1 MKTKNVKTL
10 IGVTLL
16 SFFISGCSSLTQPE
30 YDRVQYRYYVIDAHA
45 DVPDA
50 DFSTFKEASVYQKD
64 FAEHHDYVIVKINKR
79 YNVYNME
86 IINED

>member
-1 MKTKNVKTL
+1 MKNVKTL

-30 YDRVQYRYYVIDAHA
+30 YDGVQYRYYVIDAYA
-45 DVPDA
+45 DIPDA
-50 DFSTFKEASVYQKD
+50 NFSTYKEASVYQKE
-64 FAEHHDYVIVKINKR
+64 FAEYHDYVIVKIDKR

-86 IINED
+86 IINEN

>member
-1 MKTKNVKTL
+1 MKNVKTL

-16 SFFISGCSSLTQPE
+16 SFFISGCGSLTQPE
-30 YDRVQYRYYVIDAHA
+30 YDGVRYRYYVIDAHA

>member
-16 SFFISGCSSLTQPE
+16 SFFISGCGSLTQPE
-30 YDRVQYRYYVIDAHA
+30 YDGVRYRYYVIDAHA

>member
-1 MKTKNVKTL
+1 MKNVKTL

-16 SFFISGCSSLTQPE
+16 SFFISGCGSLPQPE
-30 YDRVQYRYYVIDAHA
+30 YDGVQYRYYVIDAHA

-64 FAEHHDYVIVKINKR
+64 FAEHHDYVIVTINKR
-79 YNVYNME
+79 YNV
-86 IINED
+86 